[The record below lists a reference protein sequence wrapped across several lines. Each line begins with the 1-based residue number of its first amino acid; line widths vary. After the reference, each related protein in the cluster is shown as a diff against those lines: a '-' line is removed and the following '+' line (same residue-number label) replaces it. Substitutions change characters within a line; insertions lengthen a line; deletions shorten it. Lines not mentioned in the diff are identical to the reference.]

1 MNNDYA
7 DALIELLQEHNKL
20 QKERNVRL
28 NDIYLKLDD
37 IEEELKI
44 IRNNR

>member
-7 DALIELLQEHNKL
+7 DALIELLQEHNKPP
-20 QKERNVRL
+20 KERNVRL
-28 NDIYLKLDD
+28 NHIYLKLDD